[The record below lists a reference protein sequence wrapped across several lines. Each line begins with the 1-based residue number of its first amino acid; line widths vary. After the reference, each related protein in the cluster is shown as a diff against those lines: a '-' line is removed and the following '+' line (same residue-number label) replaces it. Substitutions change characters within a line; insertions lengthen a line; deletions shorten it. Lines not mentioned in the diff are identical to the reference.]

1 MGTVMKTFS
10 VLSVLFHICYVQGAL
25 LHPDSEVVLGQGYA
39 IPPFTLQRAGA
50 AAAVQSIHR
59 PRQVKVVKTFSEFD
73 DPDGWNPVKEKY
85 DKNDYND
92 RDLKGKKTVTGPP
105 FGDIPE
111 SKKVDKTEAIKA
123 TNAWKPYY
131 DSQ

>member
-1 MGTVMKTFS
+1 MTQINLNIFS
-10 VLSVLFHICYVQGAL
+10 YVQGAL

-39 IPPFTLQRAGA
+39 IPPFTLQRAGAA

-85 DKNDYND
+85 NKNDFND
-92 RDLKGKKTVTGPP
+92 GDLKGKETVTGPP
-105 FGDIPE
+105 FGKNENVSVVSYFSFFRRHSRVKE
-111 SKKVDKTEAIKA
+111 S
-123 TNAWKPYY
+123 
-131 DSQ
+131 